1 MATNEQAREEQ
12 LGQISGLAA
21 GLITGARIGS
31 VFIRVPIVG
40 TFVGAMLGGV
50 VGSAVGQR
58 VGPPL
63 YRGVSAFLDSLNQP
77 LSDRPTAKPGGSAA
91 TAQKVEVERNES
103 SD

>member
-12 LGQISGLAA
+12 LGQMSGLAA

-31 VFIRVPIVG
+31 VFIRIPLVG

-63 YRGVSAFLDSLNQP
+63 YRGVSAFLDSLNRP
-77 LSDRPTAKPGGSAA
+77 LSDSPAGKAEGSAA
-91 TAQKVEVERNES
+91 TAQKVEVERDAS

>member
-40 TFVGAMLGGV
+40 TFIGAMLGGV

-63 YRGVSAFLDSLNQP
+63 YRGVSAFFDSLNQP
-77 LSDRPTAKPGGSAA
+77 LSDRPAAKPGDSAA